1 MKKYSNLIKQ
11 IAAKYELTE
20 FETRSILNMAI
31 ADAYGGI
38 NEAVVWDDQ
47 SVTVAFLNGDK
58 IELKDYRISSD
69 NYEKILS
76 VFKQLLESHI
86 AEVDGRRFFD
96 RVKIFEVVVKKETGD
111 SFVVN
116 LEGVAPYIKGFYQF
130 IIQKRKQAHKNIK
143 VGDKIAV
150 SIRKI
155 EKKSKPGKKKK
166 VYVERYCKEVAEYM
180 LLQIVKKINKK
191 FDKNYEIDKVNKVTF
206 SRKNAY
212 AEIYYEVK
220 FASKPSSFFMS
231 QLNKILNKAY
241 GLSRIVQVE

>member
-86 AEVDGRRFFD
+86 AEVDGRRFFNQLKSLKQLL
-96 RVKIFEVVVKKETGD
+96 RKK
-111 SFVVN
+111 
-116 LEGVAPYIKGFYQF
+116 PK
-130 IIQKRKQAHKNIK
+130 KRKQAHK
-143 VGDKIAV
+143 
-150 SIRKI
+150 
-155 EKKSKPGKKKK
+155 SK
-166 VYVERYCKEVAEYM
+166 
-180 LLQIVKKINKK
+180 N
-191 FDKNYEIDKVNKVTF
+191 
-206 SRKNAY
+206 
-212 AEIYYEVK
+212 
-220 FASKPSSFFMS
+220 
-231 QLNKILNKAY
+231 
-241 GLSRIVQVE
+241 